1 MAGQADCER
10 NMKRGRRWF
19 TGRRARNI
27 VLADDIFSEAA
38 RTNGVAVGVAGTK
51 GGIQERPAAF
61 PAVSAAIEDMF
72 SADDKVVARLVWS
85 GTHTGSNAGIKAAG
99 TRVRVPGFAICRSKT
114 ATWLDL
120 NDTGSVRSAKAGRIS
135 SRRRLRGVAGP
146 GWAGLAKGARLP
158 APAPEELP
166 APAPEE
172 PPAPAPD
179 EVGPATVMPSAA
191 ARLTRRMSP
200 IDRVRAVMR

>member
-1 MAGQADCER
+1 M
-10 NMKRGRRWF
+10 
-19 TGRRARNI
+19 
-27 VLADDIFSEAA
+27 LADDIFSEAA

-146 GWAGLAKGARLP
+146 GWAGLAKGAKP
-158 APAPEELP
+158 P

-200 IDRVRAVMR
+200 IGRVRAVMRYLSQYQPRESA